1 MVSAWDVYWVL
12 QLDSIVQVFIGLAL
26 ASACMVVG
34 CGIGIIESYG
44 DDEAAWR
51 GRAFKAA
58 ASFVFFL
65 LATGLTPTS
74 RTAAAMI
81 LVPKLTSP
89 EVLQPV
95 GAEAKELYGLAKD
108 ALRRI
113 GKDDKPEATP

>member
-1 MVSAWDVYWVL
+1 MVSAWNVYWVL
-12 QLDSIVQVFIGLAL
+12 QLDSLIGLFIGLAAL
-26 ASACMVVG
+26 AGIWITG
-34 CGIGIIESYG
+34 CGIGFIESYG
-44 DDEAAWR
+44 DGTAKWAA
-51 GRAFKAA
+51 RAKKALVALVSCA
-58 ASFVFFL
+58 AI
-65 LATGLTPTS
+65 ATVIPSS

-81 LVPKLTSP
+81 LVPALTRP